1 MSDQEAMTPRVILF
15 RHGEFCLGPKCHAMK
30 HACLL
35 TNHFLGETEWA
46 KSGRLTGVTDIDL
59 TAEGVTQVSSAASK
73 LVGAGKLIDPSH
85 LTHVFVS
92 PRLRATRTFDL
103 LLSSSDSLAGR
114 TTYTEHIAE
123 WDYGDYE
130 GLNKQQVKA
139 LRLQKGQHVPWTI
152 WSDGCEG
159 GE

>member
-1 MSDQEAMTPRVILF
+1 M
-15 RHGEFCLGPKCHAMK
+15 
-30 HACLL
+30 
-35 TNHFLGETEWA
+35 
-46 KSGRLTGVTDIDL
+46 TDINL
-59 TAEGVTQVSSAASK
+59 TAEGVAQVSSAASK

-114 TTYTEHIAE
+114 VTYTERIAE

-130 GLNKQQVKA
+130 GLDKQQVKA
-139 LRLQKGQHVPWTI
+139 LRERDGLHVPWTI

-159 GE
+159 GEYVMPDVFMYRSGFANSSKINGANR